1 MGSKN
6 GVTRAAYVSGGAVQI
21 TSVSFPLRAVV
32 LPVAGSPGFV
42 LMSGPETEAFLGC
55 VVVRSVGDLISS
67 VARCESER
75 LLARRT
81 CPLPLLYLF
90 HNSFPHRACAG
101 HSGRDLGAFTWYR
114 KNGHSQIALNEFD
127 HKVNIS

>member
-1 MGSKN
+1 MAEQQQLGIQN

-55 VVVRSVGDLISS
+55 VVVSS
-67 VARCESER
+67 V
-75 LLARRT
+75 RR
-81 CPLPLLYLF
+81 F
-90 HNSFPHRACAG
+90 
-101 HSGRDLGAFTWYR
+101 DQLG
-114 KNGHSQIALNEFD
+114 GP
-127 HKVNIS
+127 V